1 VSRLHASLFP
11 LLLVAAA
18 LGCDEHPTAP
28 MAAVG
33 SNLPALNL
41 SQASA
46 GGRQSFGFNGTASGF
61 PKGEVFL
68 TGGGAYDPATA
79 TNVVPTDTTFA
90 HSGGGFRC
98 TDGVAQGPLSGCATG
113 EGVRWDTAQLL
124 ASTSFKCSLADP
136 LKPAATS
143 DTTVVLLADFYRAG
157 NGNNES
163 FTAQIIVSKGDL
175 ADNIPGVQNL
185 WIQGVGCATAVTN
198 FN

>member
-1 VSRLHASLFP
+1 MSRLHASLFP
-11 LLLVAAA
+11 LLLVSAA
-18 LGCDEHPTAP
+18 LGCNETSMAP
-28 MAAVG
+28 MASIPSTLAAP
-33 SNLPALNL
+33 SF

-46 GGRQSFGFNGTASGF
+46 RGLQSFGFNGTASGF

-98 TDGVAQGPLSGCATG
+98 TDGVAQGPLTGCATG

-124 ASTSFKCSLADP
+124 ASTSFKCTLADP

-157 NGNNES
+157 NGNDES
-163 FTAQIIVSKGDL
+163 FKAQIIVSKGDL

>member
-1 VSRLHASLFP
+1 VSRLHASIFP

-18 LGCDEHPTAP
+18 LGCTESSTAP
-28 MAAVG
+28 MAAVQPD
-33 SNLPALNL
+33 LLALNL
-41 SQASA
+41 SSRSA

-61 PKGEVFL
+61 PKGVVFL

-79 TNVVPTDTTFA
+79 SNVVPTDTTFA

-98 TDGVAQGPLSGCATG
+98 IDGVAQGPLSGCATG

-124 ASTSFKCSLADP
+124 ASTSFKCSLADS

-143 DTTVVLLADFYRAG
+143 DTTVVLLADFYRAS

-163 FTAQIIVSKGDL
+163 FTAQIIVSKSDL